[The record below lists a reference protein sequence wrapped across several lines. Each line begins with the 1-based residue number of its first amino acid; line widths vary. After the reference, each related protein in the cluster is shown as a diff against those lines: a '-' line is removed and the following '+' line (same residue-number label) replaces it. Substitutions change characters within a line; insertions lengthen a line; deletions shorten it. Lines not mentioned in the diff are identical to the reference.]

1 MQSVIGESVDLL
13 GEPARGHALDD
24 RDERPPAHVEES
36 AVGDL
41 VSQGV
46 LERAL
51 EIRGKTAGS
60 RPAARS
66 SGKGKIFPPAAIG
79 VGRESSVAR

>member
-24 RDERPPAHVEES
+24 RDERLPALVEES

-46 LERAL
+46 LEPVL
-51 EIRGKTAGS
+51 EIRG
-60 RPAARS
+60 RRRARGLPRGLPEGEKS
-66 SGKGKIFPPAAIG
+66 SPAAIG
-79 VGRESSVAR
+79 VGRESYVAR